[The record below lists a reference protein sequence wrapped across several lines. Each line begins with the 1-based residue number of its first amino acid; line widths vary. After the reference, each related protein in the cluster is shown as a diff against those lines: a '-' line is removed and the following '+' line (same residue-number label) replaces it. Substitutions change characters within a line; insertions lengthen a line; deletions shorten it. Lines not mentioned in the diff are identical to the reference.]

1 MKSINGSMDFVKLI
15 NENQGLIHKVCL
27 MYESD
32 EEDRKD
38 LFQEIVIQ
46 LWRAFPSFKGQAK
59 FSTWM
64 YRVAINTAI
73 TNYRTAKRKPE
84 TIGIDAVT
92 VQFPDSN
99 ESTEKNEQLQMLQN
113 AIKQL
118 SEIDRAIVMLYFEEV
133 PYEEIAET
141 VGISVINVRVKM
153 TRIREK
159 LKQILIAK

>member
-1 MKSINGSMDFVKLI
+1 MDFVKLI